1 MTSPRVADHPLRHV
15 PYRALLAGHTVNYLG
30 NGIAPVALAFAVLD
44 LGGDATDLGLVV
56 GLYALADVA
65 AVLFG
70 GVLGDR
76 LSRRMMM
83 QGAAAGAAVV
93 QGMAAASLIGGW
105 SSLPLL
111 AGAGML
117 IGALGAL
124 GSPSSSAIT
133 RQTVPDALLQQAI
146 SWRRLGQNVA
156 TMLGAGLAGLVVV
169 TAGSGWALA
178 IDAATFAAAAA
189 AYSRIR
195 VPRLPAPEST
205 GLLADVGAGF
215 REVLRHTW
223 LWLLILQALL
233 YHLFYGGAQGVLGPI
248 VVGESLGRA
257 AWGTALSMMLAGFV
271 VGGLVTL
278 RWRPRRP
285 LLVGTWFLGLTA
297 AFPAAMAWSDSLT
310 VVLLGAFLHGFGLE
324 IFSVGWDL
332 SIQQNVAPDKLA
344 RVYSFDMIGSFIAR
358 PVGLALTGPVA
369 TAVGLRSWLG
379 VIAAVIAGS
388 VALSL
393 AAPAVRR
400 LERLPMSSGDDTGLP
415 SHGDHRLRPGHG
427 DDATPGPGHPRGP
440 AERSDAVHEVHG
452 G

>member
-1 MTSPRVADHPLRHV
+1 MTSDHVLRH
-15 PYRALLAGHTVNYLG
+15 PAYRALFVGHMVNFLG

-76 LSRRMMM
+76 VARRTMMLCST
-83 QGAAAGAAVV
+83 AAAAVV
-93 QGMAAASLIGGW
+93 QAVAAASLIGEW

-111 AGAGML
+111 AVTGML

-124 GSPSSSAIT
+124 GLPSSSAIT
-133 RQTVPDALLQQAI
+133 RQTVPQALLQQAI
-146 SWRRLGQNVA
+146 VWRRLGQNVA
-156 TMLGAGLAGLVVV
+156 WTVGAGLAGLMVAGV
-169 TAGSGWALA
+169 GSGWALA
-178 IDAATFAAAAA
+178 VDAATFAVAALSF
-189 AYSRIR
+189 SRIR
-195 VPRLPAPEST
+195 VPALPAPESA
-205 GLLADVGAGF
+205 GMLADVGAGLG
-215 REVLRHTW
+215 EVLRHTW

-248 VVGESLGRA
+248 VVGDGLGRS
-257 AWGTALSMMLAGFV
+257 AWGYALSVTMVGFV

-297 AFPAAMAWSDSLT
+297 AFPAAMAWSDSLA
-310 VVLLGAFLHGFGLE
+310 VILLGAFLHGFGLE

-344 RVYSFDMIGSFIAR
+344 RVYSFDQIGSFIAR
-358 PVGLALTGPVA
+358 PIGLALTGPVA
-369 TAVGLRSWLG
+369 TAVGLHAWLG
-379 VIAAVIAGS
+379 VIAAVIVAS
-388 VALSL
+388 VALAL
-393 AAPAVRR
+393 TAPDVRR
-400 LERLPMSSGDDTGLP
+400 LERRVEPAPMSSPAEPGLT
-415 SHGDHRLRPGHG
+415 SHGAH
-427 DDATPGPGHPRGP
+427 
-440 AERSDAVHEVHG
+440 
-452 G
+452 

>member
-1 MTSPRVADHPLRHV
+1 METRGDHVLRH
-15 PYRALLAGHTVNYLG
+15 PAYRALFVGQTVNNLG

-56 GLYALADVA
+56 GLYALADVV

-76 LSRRMMM
+76 VSRRVMMM
-83 QGAAAGAAVV
+83 GSTAAAAVV
-93 QGMAAASLIGGW
+93 QGVAAASLIGGW
-105 SSLPLL
+105 SSMPLL
-111 AGAGML
+111 AGTGML

-133 RQTVPDALLQQAI
+133 PQTIPAALLQQAI
-146 SWRRLGQNVA
+146 SWRRLGQNVGQI
-156 TMLGAGLAGLVVV
+156 LGAGLAGILVATVN
-169 TAGSGWALA
+169 TGWALVV
-178 IDAATFAAAAA
+178 DALTFAIAAVAF
-189 AYSRIR
+189 SRIR
-195 VPRLPAPEST
+195 VPALPAPESA
-205 GLLADVGAGF
+205 GMLADVGAGL

-248 VVGESLGRA
+248 VVGDGFGRA
-257 AWGTALSMMLAGFV
+257 AWGTALSVMMAGFV
-271 VGGLVTL
+271 LGGLVTL
-278 RWRPRRP
+278 RWRPQKP

-369 TAVGLRSWLG
+369 TAVGLHSWLG
-379 VIAAVIAGS
+379 VIAAVIVGS
-388 VALSL
+388 VAVALTSTD
-393 AAPAVRR
+393 VRR
-400 LERLPMSSGDDTGLP
+400 LERRVEPEPMSSPAEAGLT
-415 SHGDHRLRPGHG
+415 SHGAH
-427 DDATPGPGHPRGP
+427 
-440 AERSDAVHEVHG
+440 
-452 G
+452 